1 MRRLTKT
8 DKIKLEK
15 KDLADLIEPE
25 RFSLWHS

>member
-15 KDLADLIEPE
+15 KDLADLIETE
-25 RFSLWHS
+25 RFSFWHS